1 MSSLSDAQLL
11 ERAVRAA
18 HVGRQSARRQR
29 HVMQAFALGSG
40 TAAALCLRFGLDP
53 DKVVGDEPGDDD
65 STGEE

>member
-18 HVGRQSARRQR
+18 HVGRRSTRRQR
-29 HVMQAFALGSG
+29 HVMQALALGSG
-40 TAAALCLRFGLDP
+40 SAAALCRRFGLDP
-53 DKVVGDEPGDDD
+53 DEVAGDEPGDDD